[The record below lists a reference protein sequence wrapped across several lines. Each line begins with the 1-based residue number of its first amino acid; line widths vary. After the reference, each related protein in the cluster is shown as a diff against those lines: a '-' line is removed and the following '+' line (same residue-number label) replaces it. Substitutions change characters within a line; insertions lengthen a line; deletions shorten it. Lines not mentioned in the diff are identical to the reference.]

1 MNPTPVIVVVA
12 IVVISVAIV
21 LTAWHGWDLCG
32 AAALVV
38 ASMMACDVPG
48 TLSCEH
54 VQQVHSSLLTTG
66 TDDVVMIG
74 AVATWDILLL
84 VGDIGF
90 YGRMDGSGCGAWSH
104 GSCVAVRE
112 SGGSV
117 VDFGSV
123 LWGKNRRETVDSAL
137 EWRGR

>member
-1 MNPTPVIVVVA
+1 
-12 IVVISVAIV
+12 
-21 LTAWHGWDLCG
+21 WHGWDLRG
-32 AAALVV
+32 AAASVV
-38 ASMMACDVPG
+38 ASTMACDVPG
-48 TLSCEH
+48 TSRYKLKNGMVLLFFLVRRSVMLAVSCEH

-66 TDDVVMIG
+66 TDDVAMIG
-74 AVATWDILLL
+74 AVATRDILLL

-117 VDFGSV
+117 VDFESV
-123 LWGKNRRETVDSAL
+123 LWRKNRRETVDSAL